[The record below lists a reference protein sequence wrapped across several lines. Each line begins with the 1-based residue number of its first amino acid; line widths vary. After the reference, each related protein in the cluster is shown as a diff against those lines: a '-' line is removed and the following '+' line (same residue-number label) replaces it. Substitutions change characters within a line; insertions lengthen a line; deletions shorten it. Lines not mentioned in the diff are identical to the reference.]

1 METEQQPKLRMEQKI
16 GIVCAV
22 LTMICAILMWCFGNV
37 PLGITFMCIGVIN
50 LCVNTRKRERK
61 NP

>member
-1 METEQQPKLRMEQKI
+1 MEQKI

-50 LCVNTRKRERK
+50 LCVNTRKRERR